1 MLPVLGKKAVL
12 EWCVKEVLIGSSYGC
27 PKCGKSM
34 ELRER
39 TEVWRVVGRL
49 EGGQTQAEVTQ
60 AIGVSQSVISRIW
73 NRFWETGSAGRNQDK
88 VVDGQQRPKK
98 IVI

>member
-12 EWCVKEVLIGSSYGC
+12 EWRMQEGLIGSSYGC

-39 TEVWRVVGRL
+39 VVEEQLEIDRMSWVRMDCEARVSRYWPKSCR
-49 EGGQTQAEVTQ
+49 GG
-60 AIGVSQSVISRIW
+60 GMHRGMRPSR
-73 NRFWETGSAGRNQDK
+73 S
-88 VVDGQQRPKK
+88 
-98 IVI
+98 